1 MSSPRRPLAGLALL
15 AATFVLA
22 APATGAQPDDDGDDP
37 DRIVVITGRADVRP
51 TDEVDVVVIIDGPVL
66 VEGTVE
72 GPVVAVNGD
81 VQVRG
86 VVEEDVVVV
95 DGRVTIASGGVVEG
109 DVVARHRP
117 TIESGGRL
125 EGDYE
130 RWDPDAWR
138 SAASIVGWLA
148 IWLAFTISTLVLGV
162 VLGLLAPRAARA
174 VDEAFSRSAGWVV
187 LWGVVVLIGL
197 PIAAV
202 IAMVTLVGLP
212 LGLGILLALGLIYG
226 VGYVA
231 GAWVLGRRILRTSAP
246 VLAFLVGWG
255 ILRLIALVPILGGL
269 VSLAATVVG
278 LGAIVVALF
287 TARRGRAAEPAPA
300 DVAPPAGPPP
310 GPPPAPPP
318 APTPTGS

>member
-1 MSSPRRPLAGLALL
+1 MPSPRRPLAGLALL
-15 AATFVLA
+15 AATFMVA
-22 APATGAQPDDDGDDP
+22 APAAGAQPDDDGDGP

-95 DGRVTIASGGVVEG
+95 DGRVAIADGGVVEG

-117 TIESGGRL
+117 VIEAGGRL
-125 EGDYE
+125 DGDWE

-138 SAASIVGWLA
+138 SAASVIGWVAL
-148 IWLAFTISTLVLGV
+148 WVAFTISTLVLGL

-174 VDEAFSRSAGWVV
+174 VDDAASRSIWWAV

-202 IAMVTLVGLP
+202 LAMVTLVGLP
-212 LGLGILLALGLIYG
+212 LGLAILFALGLIYG
-226 VGYVA
+226 AGYVA
-231 GAWVLGRRILRTSAP
+231 GAWVLGRRVTRASTP
-246 VLAFLVGWG
+246 VVAFVVGWG
-255 ILRLIALVPILGGL
+255 ILRLLALVPVLGGL

-278 LGAIVVALF
+278 LGSIVVALF
-287 TARRGRAAEPAPA
+287 AARRGRTAEPVPA
-300 DVAPPAGPPP
+300 DVARPT
-310 GPPPAPPP
+310 GPPPAPP
-318 APTPTGS
+318 AEPTPTGT